1 MIYSQSAKR
10 SIDIFSKTLKNHLQS
25 GHFHSFRASIIPQYA
40 NQNRFM
46 VRNYGSEAPVSE
58 QMSLIKKLRERTSA
72 PIKEVKAALVTCD
85 WDIGKDFSFFLFV
98 SCFGLRGFCFAV
110 NDVRL

>member
-10 SIDIFSKTLKNHLQS
+10 SIDMFCKSLRNHVQS
-25 GHFHSFRASIIPQYA
+25 NSFRASIIPQYA
-40 NQNRFM
+40 NQNGFM

-85 WDIGKDFSFFLFV
+85 WDIGKFFFFFPFFNFV
-98 SCFGLRGFCFAV
+98 FWFTSLLCIFWLV
-110 NDVRL
+110 M